1 MRILFVCNPLHGHLN
16 PMLPL
21 ARAAGADDPALL
33 GRIER
38 LPHARSVFVTL
49 GTVYSGNTA
58 ALAAAIE
65 GLRDLAVNLI
75 VAVGPQG
82 DPSLFEGSA
91 KDVLVERRFRWP
103 ACWRGAAPWCRK
115 AARG

>member
-1 MRILFVCNPLHGHLN
+1 
-16 PMLPL
+16 MLPL